1 MSMMRGILFL
11 CFVAVASASK
21 LGYNYRPA
29 VDDRRFA
36 DLIDREATGFSASDT
51 RQQQQQQ
58 QLQQQQQQQQLLG
71 PQAAPDEFNKEFY
84 TYAAPEEDFADREA
98 TQQIANMLKRSLR
111 VLFIK
116 SPEHQGLTNAALQ
129 LAKQS
134 SEQRTAIYVL
144 TKQADVGELAQR
156 LQSEKQNFE
165 HKPEVHFV
173 KYRTPEDALRAQ
185 QLIQQQFNALGGS
198 SRSSDEGV
206 APVLDF
212 SSAPIVDERS
222 PAQSSVGS
230 KYLPAA

>member
-1 MSMMRGILFL
+1 MRGFL
-11 CFVAVASASK
+11 LLCLIAMAGASK
-21 LGYNYRPA
+21 LGYNYRAA

-36 DLIDREATGFSASDT
+36 GLIDTEATGFSATDA
-51 RQQQQQQ
+51 QQQKQQQ
-58 QLQQQQQQQQLLG
+58 HQQQQQQQQQEQLQ
-71 PQAAPDEFNKEFY
+71 PVSDEFTKEFF
-84 TYAAPEEDFADREA
+84 TYSAPEEEFADREA
-98 TQQIANMLKRSLR
+98 TEQIANMLKRNLR

-144 TKQADVGELAQR
+144 TKQADLADLAQR
-156 LQSEKQNFE
+156 LQTEQQSHA

-173 KYRTPEDALRAQ
+173 KYRTPEEAVRAQ

-198 SRSSDEGV
+198 SHSSDEGV

-212 SSAPIVDERS
+212 SSAPDAEERA
-222 PAQSSVGS
+222 PVEAGS
-230 KYLPAA
+230 GAKYLPAA

>member
-1 MSMMRGILFL
+1 MMRGFL
-11 CFVAVASASK
+11 LLCLVAVASAAK
-21 LGYNYRPA
+21 LGYNYRAA

-36 DLIDREATGFSASDT
+36 GLIDTEATGFSPTEA
-51 RQQQQQQ
+51 QQQK
-58 QLQQQQQQQQLLG
+58 QQQQQQQQQQQ
-71 PQAAPDEFNKEFY
+71 PVADEFNKEFF
-84 TYAAPEEDFADREA
+84 TYSAPEEDFADREA
-98 TQQIANMLKRSLR
+98 TEQIANMLKRNLR

-144 TKQADVGELAQR
+144 TKQADLTDLAQR
-156 LQSEKQNFE
+156 LQSEQQSHA

-173 KYRTPEDALRAQ
+173 KYRTPEEAVRAQ

-198 SRSSDEGV
+198 SHSSDEGV

-212 SSAPIVDERS
+212 SSAPDAEERA
-222 PAQSSVGS
+222 PAEAGS
-230 KYLPAA
+230 GAKYLPAA

>member
-1 MSMMRGILFL
+1 M
-11 CFVAVASASK
+11 
-21 LGYNYRPA
+21 
-29 VDDRRFA
+29 DDRRFA
-36 DLIDREATGFSASDT
+36 DLIDTEATGFSVSDT
-51 RQQQQQQ
+51 QQQTHQRQQQ
-58 QLQQQQQQQQLLG
+58 QLQQQQLLG
-71 PQAAPDEFNKEFY
+71 QQSVADEFNKEFY
-84 TYAAPEEDFADREA
+84 TYAAPEDDFADREA
-98 TQQIANMLKRSLR
+98 TDHIAHMLKRNLR

-156 LQSEKQNFE
+156 LQAEKPSFE

-173 KYRTPEDALRAQ
+173 KYRTPEDAVRAQ

-212 SSAPIVDERS
+212 SSPPIVDERS
-222 PAQSSVGS
+222 PAQAGAGS